1 MVEPSFWNYF
11 WIIFIIGLL
20 LSSLYIIKRFNFKVG
35 SFVDTKNIKLV
46 EYSNLG
52 EGVKALLLETH
63 GKKYMC
69 IVTRNSCSNLIRVE
83 GNTDRPMEGHD

>member
-20 LSSLYIIKRFNFKVG
+20 AAGLYLIKRFNFKVG
-35 SFVDTKNIKLV
+35 SFVNTKNIKLI

-63 GKKYMC
+63 GEKYMC
-69 IVTRNSCSNLIRVE
+69 VVTRNSCSNLVKVE
-83 GNTDRPMEGHD
+83 EGSNYQMEGHD